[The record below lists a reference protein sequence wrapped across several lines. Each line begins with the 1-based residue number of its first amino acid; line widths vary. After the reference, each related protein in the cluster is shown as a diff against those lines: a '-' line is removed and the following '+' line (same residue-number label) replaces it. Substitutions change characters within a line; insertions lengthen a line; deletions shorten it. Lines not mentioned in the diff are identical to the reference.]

1 MGSREVARSLA
12 EESLQ
17 YHRRFAAELVPDVVA
32 LAELV
37 AGALAGGGKL
47 LLFGNGG
54 SASQAQHLAAEF
66 VNRFERD
73 RHALA
78 AIALTCDGAALTSI
92 ANDDRYD
99 RVFARQVE
107 ALGRPGD
114 VAIGLTTSGASES
127 IVLGLRAARERGLV
141 AIAFSGR
148 DGGAAARAADQA
160 LVIPGTSTARIQ
172 ELHLLAGHILCALV
186 DLQLFPQPARGGD
199 PDEE

>member
-1 MGSREVARSLA
+1 MGLRDLARKLA
-12 EESLQ
+12 EESVQ
-17 YHRRFAAELVPDVVA
+17 YHRRFAADLTPTVAA

-37 AGALAGGGKL
+37 AGALARGGKV

-73 RHALA
+73 RQALA

-92 ANDDRYD
+92 ANDDRYE

-114 VAIGLTTSGASES
+114 VAIGLTTTGESQS
-127 IVLGLRAARERGLV
+127 IVLGLRVARERGLV

-148 DGGAAARAADQA
+148 DGGAAAREVEHA
-160 LVIPGTSTARIQ
+160 LVIPGASTARIQ

-186 DLQLFPQPARGGD
+186 DERLFPRPAGGEA
-199 PDEE
+199 DEE